1 MRADEPAL
9 LVLFAVITD
18 PPSAGTTGVVTVHSS
33 LAHIFDLHL
42 RSTCR
47 KKACSSSAAAAA
59 AVAARL
65 SESLIA
71 RRFQTVCLGC
81 NYVEEE
87 PADRLLPQLR
97 RLQSRRMKGDD
108 EPEFGRDVEG

>member
-9 LVLFAVITD
+9 LVLFTVITD
-18 PPSAGTTGVVTVHSS
+18 PPSAGTTGVVTVRSS

-59 AVAARL
+59 AAARL

-97 RLQSRRMKGDD
+97 RLQSRRMKGVA